1 MIPKL
6 MWLHFSPV
14 SPFVLL
20 VFTPGRAFPLAG
32 CAPPLFQTPLP
43 CGLAGRTSLAATA
56 GADLA
61 LTRSPPPLE
70 GLPPPLFFSPLLCPV
85 WGNLSKFQAV
95 NVSKSL
101 AALPQMTPKASHSE
115 GANGG
120 GQEFGLRIWLV
131 V

>member
-32 CAPPLFQTPLP
+32 RAPPLLQTPLG
-43 CGLAGRTSLAATA
+43 CGLAGRPSLAATA
-56 GADLA
+56 GAGLA

-70 GLPPPLFFSPLLCPV
+70 GLPFPS
-85 WGNLSKFQAV
+85 S
-95 NVSKSL
+95 SL
-101 AALPQMTPKASHSE
+101 PSSARSGDTYPSSMQ
-115 GANGG
+115 
-120 GQEFGLRIWLV
+120 
-131 V
+131 